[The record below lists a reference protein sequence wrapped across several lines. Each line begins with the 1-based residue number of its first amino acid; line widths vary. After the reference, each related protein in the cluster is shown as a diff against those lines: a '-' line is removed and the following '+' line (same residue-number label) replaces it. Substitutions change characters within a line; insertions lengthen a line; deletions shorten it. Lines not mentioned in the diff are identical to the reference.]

1 MSQGSEPGPGGRLRA
16 ARAAMNVEIRE
27 VADALNLP
35 TGTIEAIEANAYEL
49 LPNRVFARGYVR
61 AYAKL
66 VELEPDAIVQAF
78 QAASEPHAPVPV
90 TNSAV
95 SGVVAAERLTFSER
109 LGALR
114 TRLETRIQ
122 ESPLQALGLMAAGL
136 TIVFVLLWLLMREP
150 PSAAEPSKAPA
161 AGVANTPAIAPASA
175 ETVAPGAQRGGFTDV
190 GAAETPAVGDSTAV
204 AAPADSVVRLGPGE
218 DRLRFS
224 FVADCWVEVR
234 NGEDQVLYSD
244 LGQSNKQLELTG
256 QGPFR
261 ILLGYAPGVQLAFN
275 GEKVVLTPHTRN
287 DVARLVLGQ

>member
-1 MSQGSEPGPGGRLRA
+1 MSEGPEPGPGGRLRA

-78 QAASEPHAPVPV
+78 QAASEPHGQTPV

-95 SGVVAAERLTFSER
+95 SRVVAVEQLTFAER

-114 TRLETRIQ
+114 TRLETRVQ
-122 ESPLQALGLMAAGL
+122 ENPLQALGLTAAGL
-136 TIVFVLLWLLMREP
+136 SVLFVLLWLLSRDA
-150 PSAAEPSKAPA
+150 PSVAEPREEPA
-161 AGVANTPAIAPASA
+161 AGVPVAPAVNRAST
-175 ETVAPGAQRGGFTDV
+175 EDVAPGAQRGGFTDV
-190 GAAETPAVGDSTAV
+190 SEVETTV
-204 AAPADSVVRLGPGE
+204 AGRSSPVAGPADSVVRLGPGE

-275 GEKVVLTPHTRN
+275 GENVVLTPHTRN